1 MIKLILKLF
10 QIATQEKL
18 SNTAILS
25 SENKLKKK
33 ADFENII
40 DEFVSIK
47 ARKLK

>member
-1 MIKLILKLF
+1 LPNI
-10 QIATQEKL
+10 
-18 SNTAILS
+18 AILS
-25 SENKLKKK
+25 SENKFKKK